1 MGSTRSTGGTGGRA
15 AHRRRASGRS
25 KVIGAVVAAAVVGG
39 AAFAFTG
46 TAQAA
51 ADGGTSLVERSR
63 DLGGAVY
70 TRTSSWDGGYTGQY
84 VVTNETDK
92 TQSDWT
98 LEFDLPAGTRIG
110 SLWNGDHTVK
120 GQHVTVKPPSWSK
133 QLAPGASVTVG
144 FVTSATGQ
152 AGDPAGCLINEVTC
166 SAGGGATPR
175 PSGRPTE
182 QPKPTPTPPATAKP
196 TPTPTPTASTPTPP
210 PPPTPTPTPP
220 PAPGAGA
227 RFAPYVDTSLHP
239 AYDLLDTA
247 AKTGVKEFTLAFIT
261 SGGSCA
267 PLWGGVT
274 DLANDKVAARIGA
287 LRAQGGDVRV
297 SFGGAAGHELALNC
311 ATAGDLATAY
321 GKVVDQYKLTKVD
334 FDVEGAALPDTAANT
349 RRAQAIAQ
357 LQKSHPGLDVS
368 FTLPVMPEGLTQPG
382 VDLLADARKNGV
394 KIGAVN
400 IMAMDYGPAYSGD
413 MGQYAIQAATA
424 TQAQI
429 KGVLGL
435 SDAAAW
441 KTVAVTPMI
450 GVNDVTTEI
459 FKVDDATQLVDFAKS
474 KGLGWLSMWS
484 STRDKQCA
492 AGAVNH
498 ADATCSSI
506 LQQPLAFT
514 KAFAAYK

>member
-1 MGSTRSTGGTGGRA
+1 MGTTSS
-15 AHRRRASGRS
+15 HRRRTSGRT

-39 AAFAFTG
+39 AAFALTG

-51 ADGGTSLVERSR
+51 AV
-63 DLGGAVY
+63 GAAY
-70 TRTSSWDGGYTGQY
+70 TRTSSWTGGYTGQY
-84 VVTNETDK
+84 VVTNETSSV
-92 TQSDWT
+92 QPGGWT
-98 LEFDLPAGTRIG
+98 LEFDLPAGTTIG
-110 SLWNGDHTVK
+110 SLWNGEHTVS
-120 GQHVTVKPPSWSK
+120 GRHVTVKPASWNK
-133 QLAPGASVTVG
+133 ELAPGQSVTVG
-144 FVTSATGQ
+144 FVTSAAGE
-152 AGDPAGCLINEVTC
+152 AGDPANCLINKASC
-166 SAGGGATPR
+166 SVGGATPT

-182 QPKPTPTPPATAKP
+182 QPTATASPTAPATPTATP
-196 TPTPTPTASTPTPP
+196 TTTAPTTSAPTPTPTATATG
-210 PPPTPTPTPP
+210 T
-220 PAPGAGA
+220 PGAA
-227 RFAPYVDTSLHP
+227 AKFAPYIDTSLYP
-239 AYDLLDTA
+239 SYDMLATA
-247 AKTGVKEFTLAFIT
+247 DATGVKEFNLAFIT

-274 DLANDKVAARIGA
+274 DLADDKVAAQIGA
-287 LRAQGGDVRV
+287 LRAKGGDVRV

-311 ATAGDLATAY
+311 ANSADLAAAY
-321 GKVVDQYKLTKVD
+321 GKVVDRYKLTKVD
-334 FDVEGAALPDTAANT
+334 FDIEGAALPDTAANT
-349 RRAQAIAQ
+349 RRSQAIAQ
-357 LQKSHPGLDVS
+357 LQKSHPGLNVS

-382 VDLLADARKNGV
+382 VDLLADAKRNGV
-394 KIGAVN
+394 RVDAVN
-400 IMAMDYGPAYSGD
+400 VMAMDYGPAYSAD
-413 MGQYAIQAATA
+413 MGTYAIQAATA

-441 KTVAVTPMI
+441 KAVAVTPMI

-474 KGLGWLSMWS
+474 KGIGWLSMWS

-514 KAFAAYK
+514 KAFAAYQ

>member
-1 MGSTRSTGGTGGRA
+1 MGSSS
-15 AHRRRASGRS
+15 HRRRASTRN
-25 KVIGAVVAAAVVGG
+25 KVVGAVVAVAVAGG
-39 AAFAFTG
+39 VAFALTG

-51 ADGGTSLVERSR
+51 AV
-63 DLGGAVY
+63 GAAY
-70 TRTSSWDGGYTGQY
+70 TRTSSWAGGYTGQY
-84 VVTNETDK
+84 VVTNETS
-92 TQSDWT
+92 TPQSDWT
-98 LEFDLPAGTRIG
+98 LEFDLPAGTTIG
-110 SLWNGDHTVK
+110 SLWNGEHTVS
-120 GQHVTVKPPSWSK
+120 GSHVTVKPASWNK

-144 FVTSATGQ
+144 FVTSAAGQ
-152 AGDPAGCLINEVTC
+152 AGDPANCLINKAAC
-166 SAGGGATPR
+166 SAGGTAPT
-175 PSGRPTE
+175 PSGRPTTTA
-182 QPKPTPTPPATAKP
+182 PSPTATPRPTATATATASPRPTATATTAPTPTA
-196 TPTPTPTASTPTPP
+196 TPTPTPTATATGS
-210 PPPTPTPTPP
+210 
-220 PAPGAGA
+220 PAGTA
-227 RFAPYVDTSLHP
+227 RYAPYVDTSLYP
-239 AYDLLDTA
+239 AYDLLATA
-247 AKTGVKEFTLAFIT
+247 DATGVKEFNLAFIT

-274 DLANDKVAARIGA
+274 DLANDKVAAQIGA
-287 LRAQGGDVRV
+287 LRAKGGDVRV

-311 ATAGDLATAY
+311 SSSSALAAAY

-334 FDVEGAALPDTAANT
+334 FDIEGAALPDTAANT

-357 LQKSHPGLDVS
+357 LQRSHPGLNVS

-382 VDLLADARKNGV
+382 VDLLADAKRNGV
-394 KIGAVN
+394 RVDAVN
-400 IMAMDYGPAYSGD
+400 IMAMDYGPAYSAD
-413 MGQYAIQAATA
+413 MGTYAVQAATA

-441 KTVAVTPMI
+441 KAVAVTPMI
-450 GVNDVTTEI
+450 GVNDVSSEI
-459 FKVDDATQLVDFAKS
+459 FTVDDATQLVDFAKS
-474 KGLGWLSMWS
+474 KGIGWLSMWS